1 EIVDPENEDSPL
13 AKLSAMLE
21 ETQHPIDRKKIRA
34 VIQEARLFGCLMK
47 SFCRDERDR
56 IQDAILAIVERGGKC
71 DEIIDETTAFLG
83 DVEVLL
89 RRFREIRRRYLDRG
103 RESSDPSIREVCNTL
118 DAVDEF
124 ISKILEKNLSEM
136 LHTAQHALPPRCMR
150 VMLERIEEKILS
162 EQAYRKEENFPFPCI
177 EFTGDHEQYL
187 YRIRFL
193 KQYISNVLYL
203 NIRQIEAQRRVQSF
217 IAAIFAGLAAAFATL
232 VAIVA
237 SRRYPFTS
245 VPFVAIGVAAYIL
258 KDRLK
263 DWGKST
269 FTHSVMRYLPDMNHR
284 IIDRTQEEEGESL
297 GHCQESMCYLETDRI
312 PEEIVAIRQIR
323 RYTQKEREDW
333 EQPVI
338 HYRKRTHLFAKKILR
353 SHKRRVN
360 INDIIRLNVAHLL
373 PRMDDAE
380 VPLYTIAPEG
390 GRIVTLKASKV
401 YYLNIVFTYTTRKK
415 RKRRLLLDGTETET
429 KYEKIRIVLTKEG
442 IKRIDI
448 VVPPTP
454 PAEIMAE
461 LQGDEEIWSISNR
474 WED

>member
-21 ETQHPIDRKKIRA
+21 ETQHPIDRKKIRV

-56 IQDAILAIVERGGKC
+56 IQDAILTIVEREERC
-71 DEIIDETTAFLG
+71 DEIIDEATAFLD
-83 DVEVLL
+83 DVDVLL

-103 RESSDPSIREVCNTL
+103 HERSDPSIREVCNTL

-136 LHTAQHALPPRCMR
+136 LHTAQQALPPHCIRAM
-150 VMLERIEEKILS
+150 VEPIEKKILA
-162 EQAYRKEENFPFPCI
+162 EQTYRKEENFPFPCI

-203 NIRQIEAQRRVQSF
+203 NIRQIEAQRRVRSL
-217 IAAIFAGLAAAFATL
+217 IAALFAGLAAAFATL

-245 VPFVAIGVAAYIL
+245 VPFVAIGVVAYIL

-284 IIDRTQEEEGESL
+284 IIDRTQAEKGERL
-297 GHCQESMCYLETDRI
+297 GYCQESMCYRETNRI
-312 PEEIVAIRQIR
+312 PPEIVAIRQIR

-333 EQPVI
+333 EQPII
-338 HYRKRTHLFAKKILR
+338 HYRKRTHLLAKKILR

-373 PRMDDAE
+373 PRMDDAQ
-380 VPLYTIAPEG
+380 VPLYTVAPEG
-390 GRIVTLKASKV
+390 GRIVTLQASKV

-415 RKRRLLLDGTETET
+415 IRQRFRSDRSQVET

-454 PAEIMAE
+454 PAQLLAE
-461 LQGDEEIWSISNR
+461 AQGDEEIWSISNR